1 MSIVL
6 VQESSATRSTK
17 QLIGEYRTSNL
28 AAGKSRSTVKW
39 YDEIL
44 AQFSNY
50 VGAKYY
56 SDDISCL
63 TIGVTRDY
71 ILHLSRKPKYKGHP
85 YTPEQTVVLS
95 PKTVQC
101 HVRALKA
108 FSSWLYNEGYTTEN
122 RLEHLKLPKAPVKM
136 TEPLTP
142 AEINKVTNSINKES
156 STGVRNHAILVTML
170 DTGLRASEVA
180 TITLGNLNLKDGY
193 VKVMGKGAKERIVPL
208 GKYVRMVLWSYID
221 KVRPEPSIPGCDK
234 LFVSVS
240 ARPITVNT
248 IKLVFSRLAKTSGI
262 DRLHAHLCRH
272 TFAINYLL
280 NGGDIFS
287 LKEILGH
294 TSLEMVNHYLHF
306 TTSQI
311 TAQHHKYSPMDKLTG
326 GGQQLIVGG
335 KYEN

>member
-50 VGAKYY
+50 VGAKYH

-71 ILHLSRKPKYKGHP
+71 ILHLSQKPKYKGHP

-221 KVRPEPSIPGCDK
+221 KVRPKPSIPGCDK

-326 GGQQLIVGG
+326 GGQELIAGS